1 MTIRREIVVVAND
14 VLPGMGVPVAAPGL
28 RAWGIALGLR
38 AHGHPVT
45 LVVDDHVVGR
55 AWTRGLPAPRPAGT
69 MLLSGRQAG
78 DLVRSRRPRAV
89 ILTNSNHFAN
99 LGDVGD
105 VPVIYDFFAPK
116 MLELAEHEPA
126 NPAADAL
133 SALRARKLAAL
144 ATCWAVIINGEK
156 KVPYVEDWL
165 AQAGRSPG
173 DVPTAQ
179 VPMPVPVTPRARRG
193 TDGPLHAIVS
203 GYLQPWSRPGAWAK
217 SVLPRLADGSLVLHL
232 LLAKHWGGDRVE
244 KFPESFT
251 ELTQAPGVISH
262 GLMEFGRFRETLS
275 RCDLAIDVFERN
287 PERELAMVTRT
298 LVAVA
303 CGLPVIHV
311 PFTESGVLVE
321 RYSAGWLVDGDDGEG
336 VARSID
342 TAINEPGA
350 LELKRRGAA
359 TLGRE
364 VLSPAAATEPLHD
377 LIESKL

>member
-1 MTIRREIVVVAND
+1 VTANREIVVVAND
-14 VLPGMGVPVAAPGL
+14 IVPGMGLPVAAPGL

-38 AHGHPVT
+38 SQDHPVT

-69 MLLSGRQAG
+69 LVLSGRQAG

-105 VPVIYDFFAPK
+105 VPLIYDFFAPK
-116 MLELAEHEPA
+116 MLELAEQESDPA
-126 NPAADAL
+126 SAAL
-133 SALRARKLAAL
+133 SALRKRKLAAL
-144 ATCWAVIINGEK
+144 ATCRAVIINGEK
-156 KVPYVEDWL
+156 KGPYVEAWL

-173 DVPTAQ
+173 EVPTAQ
-179 VPMPVPVTPRARRG
+179 VPMPVPVTPRAQRDTG
-193 TDGPLHAIVS
+193 APLHAIVS

-232 LLAKHWGGDRVE
+232 LLAKHWGGDRAE
-244 KFPESFT
+244 KYPESFT
-251 ELTQAPGVISH
+251 ELTQAPGVVTH

-311 PFTESGVLVE
+311 PFTESGLLVE
-321 RYSAGWLVDGDDGEG
+321 RYGAGWLVDGDDGEG
-336 VARSID
+336 VARAVDS
-342 TAINEPGA
+342 AINEPRA
-350 LELKRRGAA
+350 LALRRTGAA
-359 TLGRE
+359 ALGRK
-364 VLSPAAATEPLHD
+364 VLSPAVATEPLHR
-377 LIESKL
+377 LIESQL